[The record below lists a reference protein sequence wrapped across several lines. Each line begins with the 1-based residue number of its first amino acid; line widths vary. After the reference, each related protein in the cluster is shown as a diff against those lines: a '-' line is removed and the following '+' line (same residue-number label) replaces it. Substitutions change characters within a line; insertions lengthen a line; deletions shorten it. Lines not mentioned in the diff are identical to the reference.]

1 MWDYGT
7 LVAYI
12 IPNKYHARIVKKVEG
27 RGEEDTFPTA
37 YKTNTKKMSFTCRE
51 APIFLSSRLNI

>member
-27 RGEEDTFPTA
+27 RGSEVSE
-37 YKTNTKKMSFTCRE
+37 K
-51 APIFLSSRLNI
+51 